1 MDAEFWHS
9 RWAENRIGF
18 HLNDINPMLTKHWPA
33 VHAAREDTVLVPMCG
48 KSLDMTWL
56 AEKHN
61 KIIGIELSDIA
72 VRAFF
77 SEMFYIPTVIS
88 LGNGQAI
95 YELDEITIHCGDF
108 FAVQIEPV
116 DVVYDRAAL
125 IAMPE
130 SMRQMYADRL
140 LSLVK
145 AGGRILLITLDYP
158 QAEMDGPPF
167 SVSKEEVEQ
176 LFEGCKITALERDD
190 ADESH
195 PRRQRGLSRF
205 AEEAWLI
212 ELASS

>member
-18 HLNDINPMLTKHWPA
+18 HLNDINPVLTKYWPA
-33 VHAAREDTVLVPMCG
+33 VKATRTDTVLVPMCG
-48 KSLDMTWL
+48 KSVDLTWL

-61 KIIGIELSDIA
+61 KVVGIELSDIA

-77 SEMFYIPTVIS
+77 SEQFYIPMVTS
-88 LGNGQAI
+88 LGNGQTV
-95 YELDEITIHCGDF
+95 YDFDEITIYCGDF
-108 FAVQIEPV
+108 FATRIEPV
-116 DVVYDRAAL
+116 EVVYDRAAL
-125 IAMPE
+125 IAMPQE
-130 SMRQMYADRL
+130 MRQMYADHL
-140 LSLVK
+140 LSMVK
-145 AGGRILLITLDYP
+145 AGGRILLVTLDYP

-167 SVSKEEVEQ
+167 SVTKDEVEQ
-176 LFEGCKITALERDD
+176 LFKGCKITALGRDE

-212 ELASS
+212 EV

>member
-18 HLNDINPMLTKHWPA
+18 HLNDINPVLTKYWPA
-33 VHAAREDTVLVPMCG
+33 LNMTRSDSVLVPMCG
-48 KSLDMTWL
+48 KSVDLTWL
-56 AEKHN
+56 AERHDN
-61 KIIGIELSDIA
+61 VIGIELSDIA

-77 SEMFYIPTVIS
+77 SEQFYIPTVTS
-88 LGNGQAI
+88 LGNGQSM
-95 YELDEITIHCGDF
+95 YEFDEITIHCGDF
-108 FAVQIEPV
+108 FATRIEPV

-125 IAMPE
+125 IAMPQE
-130 SMRQMYADRL
+130 MRQMYADKL
-140 LSLVK
+140 LSMVK

-167 SVSKEEVEQ
+167 SVVKEEVEQ
-176 LFEGCKITALERDD
+176 LFKGCKITHLGRGE

-205 AEEAWLI
+205 AEETWLI
-212 ELASS
+212 EV